1 MIRELIQVYKIL
13 RWHKRTFPKH
23 TYLDQRKHH
32 IDEMH
37 EWMQAMRD
45 LSKAKHPTK
54 RANLKEHLKEEQA
67 DVIISGINLLRFDT
81 AFKSVQKKMN
91 KNYTRTWNNDHHKE
105 NENET
110 TI

>member
-13 RWHKRTFPKH
+13 RWHKKTFPKH

-32 IDEMH
+32 VSEMH
-37 EWMQAMRD
+37 EWMEAMRNF
-45 LSKAKHPTK
+45 TK
-54 RANLKEHLKEEQA
+54 RKSKQNQEHLKEEQA

-91 KNYTRTWNNDHHKE
+91 KNYTRTCDNDHHKE
-105 NENET
+105 K
-110 TI
+110 